1 MIQQGN
7 TVLVHYTG
15 KLQDG
20 TVFDSSE
27 GRAPLQFT
35 IGSNQVIPG
44 FENGLI
50 GKAAGEKVTLN
61 IPSEEAYGPIREEL
75 KVKVSNDQLPGKVEI
90 GQGLQTVINN
100 QTINLVV
107 KEIMSEGALLDANH
121 PLAGEDL
128 IFEVE
133 VVQVG

>member
-44 FENGLI
+44 LENGLI

-100 QTINLVV
+100 QTVNLVV

>member
-100 QTINLVV
+100 QTVNLVV

>member
-35 IGSNQVIPG
+35 IGANQVIPG

-100 QTINLVV
+100 QTVNLVV